1 MAPRAEFWLNR
12 PNRAKVMSTNMAAGQ
27 EGRRVEQDE
36 NVIYGANL
44 AKDIDFLTK
53 AEAIRG
59 WSVGDIEI

>member
-1 MAPRAEFWLNR
+1 ML
-12 PNRAKVMSTNMAAGQ
+12 TNMAAGQ
-27 EGRRVEQDE
+27 EGRRVELDK